1 MSSEA
6 PGPQN
11 NSSFSQGRKILRDNA
26 NRKLDSTNQKSRLI
40 QNIVSVRYAALSP
53 RAAEIQANRDYNNA
67 IAAISERL
75 QSENPDLDA
84 AQIATLAEQELLS
97 NANSLKALVGSGA
110 IAAASR
116 AKKTIDKAKKIK
128 KAATAARALKLSNP
142 IGWIWLALEFLI
154 FTKTGRKV
162 FLVLS
167 LCLCCCCILVL
178 GSLSSMLQFRVENL
192 GDAIKN
198 SSTLIYCAGGQDL
211 VEQTTCMFEQK
222 SEEYLQDVY
231 TDEEQ
236 N

>member
-26 NRKLDSTNQKSRLI
+26 NRRLDLTQKRRKIIEQIVTTNYPTLGNRAAVMLATRKYEDALEAITERLA
-40 QNIVSVRYAALSP
+40 QENPNLSP
-53 RAAEIQANRDYNNA
+53 E
-67 IAAISERL
+67 EVKG
-75 QSENPDLDA
+75 
-84 AQIATLAEQELLS
+84 LAEQELVG
-97 NANSLKALVGSGA
+97 NTPSLKALIGNIGGLV
-110 IAAASR
+110 
-116 AKKTIDKAKKIK
+116 KKNKNTIK
-128 KAATAARALKLSNP
+128 KVRDAKRVASAFKLSNP
-142 IGWIWLALEFLI
+142 VGWVWLAFEFLI

-167 LCLCCCCILVL
+167 LCLCCCCILFL
-178 GSLSSMLQFRVENL
+178 GALSSFLQFRVENL
-192 GDAIKN
+192 GYAIEN
-198 SSTLIYCAGGQDL
+198 SPTLIYCAGGQNL